1 MNSTKELKQAL
12 ILDPQA
18 RRKVERVH
26 TILNVLEFNSAR
38 KWDARMSVIARN
50 EKSATTTAR

>member
-1 MNSTKELKQAL
+1 MT
-12 ILDPQA
+12 

-26 TILNVLEFNSAR
+26 TILNVLEFNIAW

-50 EKSATTTAR
+50 EKGATTTAR